1 MRARIFGEQKPA
13 PFLGAGAG
21 FGRVV
26 GPSFIAC
33 GLGYVYNGYR
43 CGPAAISR

>member
-21 FGRVV
+21 LGRVV
-26 GPSFIAC
+26 GLA
-33 GLGYVYNGYR
+33 LLLV
-43 CGPAAISR
+43 A